1 MAGGGGGGGG
11 GGVGGSCD
19 EARCPAAAAN
29 INRQFKTLDGSAA
42 LNGGVWFAVIGCRPH
57 AELHGIISPAR
68 PSLRIEEYPTYAL
81 ELMK

>member
-42 LNGGVWFAVIGCRPH
+42 LNGGVWF
-57 AELHGIISPAR
+57 ELHGVISPAR